1 MAFENKTVADIYSL
15 IVQGLETEFNT
26 TFRLLPKAFV
36 RVLAKVLA
44 GVYVS
49 MYKVVGWS
57 FLQQF
62 VDYAVFEPVTVLGV
76 TVRPLVEWGNLVG
89 VGDPGD
95 ATAWEG
101 TISVGVV
108 AAGDY
113 LQAGTQLKSALT
125 GKIYL
130 TKASVLLTGVSV
142 SVDVI
147 CTEGGTAGN
156 LAVGDTLSFVN
167 NLGAVERDAS
177 VVSGVNGVDA
187 ETEDT
192 YRNRVKAR
200 FKVQP
205 QGGALADYRRW
216 ASEVPGVYQ
225 TYPYSDDQ
233 SSTGVI
239 IYVAGDPA
247 VYPNRLVPSSV
258 LKAVGEACTYD
269 PETGEQN
276 RKPVGAVL
284 DPDHDETYSNV
295 KTVSVTKFDVEITGL
310 SGIAA
315 ADFAGQ
321 AKSDIAL
328 YFDGREPWI
337 RGLAVDNN
345 KVDTISK
352 NNIIGIVNELA
363 IAVKASFSDITITKG
378 GVTVTS
384 YTLDWGELAALD
396 HFYIDGVEY

>member
-1 MAFENKTVADIYSL
+1 MAFENKTINDIYSL
-15 IVQGLETEFNT
+15 IVQGLEQEFNT

-36 RVLAKVLA
+36 RILAKVLA
-44 GVYVS
+44 GVYIS
-49 MYKVVGWS
+49 IYKVIGWT

-62 VDYAVFEPVTVLGV
+62 VDYAVFEPVSVLGV
-76 TVRPLVEWGNLVG
+76 TVRPLVGWGNLVG

-101 TISVGVV
+101 IVAVDVV
-108 AAGDY
+108 SSGDY

-130 TKASVLLTGVSV
+130 TKASVLLSDGSV
-142 SVDVI
+142 QVDVI
-147 CTEGGTAGN
+147 CTEGGSAGN
-156 LAVGDTLSFVN
+156 LSAGDILSFVN
-167 NLGAVERDAS
+167 NLGNVERDAA
-177 VVSGVNGVDA
+177 VVSGVPGIDA
-187 ETEDT
+187 ETEET

-233 SSTGVI
+233 TSTGVI
-239 IYVAGDPA
+239 IYVAGDPD
-247 VYPNRLVPSSV
+247 VYPGRIVPSSV
-258 LKAVGEACTYD
+258 LIAVGKACTYD

-284 DPDHDETYSNV
+284 DPDNDETYSNV
-295 KTVSVTKFDVEITGL
+295 KAVSVTKFDVYLTGL
-310 SGIAA
+310 TGISA

-328 YFDGREPWI
+328 YFEGREPWI

-345 KVDTISK
+345 KVNTISK
-352 NNIIGIVNELA
+352 NNVIGIVNDLA
-363 IAVKASFSDITITKG
+363 ISVKASFSDIDIKKA
-378 GVTVTS
+378 GVSVTS
-384 YTLDWGELAALD
+384 YTLGWGELAALD